1 MRCSRPDCNAAAA
14 ALVAFE
20 PGRRIAHLMAV
31 DAVGGWAVCRRHA
44 ETLVVPRRWVLVD
57 DRPEAPALFVLP
69 DAPAADEH
77 AAAAVETVT
86 LWNGHFAPVDATDD
100 LGGVL
105 DARTPL
111 LRRAFRAARAG

>member
-1 MRCSRPDCNAAAA
+1 
-14 ALVAFE
+14 
-20 PGRRIAHLMAV
+20 MAV